1 MLNNN
6 KGITLIILVV
16 TVIVMIILAGIFI
29 SSTANN
35 DLIEKSKNVVD
46 LNNDLINKTQE
57 NEKNLLVQNVTSFT
71 VPSMVAA
78 VAVALV
84 DQPANVHPLGA
95 VPPNV

>member
-1 MLNNN
+1 MNVKNN

-71 VPSMVAA
+71 VP
-78 VAVALV
+78 
-84 DQPANVHPLGA
+84 N
-95 VPPNV
+95 